1 MGFPVTQMNKVIP
14 KNLWITQVIRALT
27 VTTLH
32 SLYLPIVKTPVVGAS
47 LFVDNLAGCHPIRL
61 HLPPTAF

>member
-32 SLYLPIVKTPVVGAS
+32 SLYLPVINIPI
-47 LFVDNLAGCHPIRL
+47 AGSVRPGQV
-61 HLPPTAF
+61 